1 MEKLI
6 SRRHRGAAYDADTM
20 QEGTL
25 PNALR
30 RSQQARD
37 QLQDLL
43 ERTDQKAGFVVTGIA
58 FLGIF
63 VQQGGYNAVLTTVAL
78 ASYGVS
84 FIFVC
89 LTSAPRQWRWYAKRK
104 AKDLAIEHMSESLEA
119 ELEQSC
125 RQEADL
131 RAHFRRKN
139 ILLLIGF
146 VFLIAGMVATQI
158 AVFAK

>member
-6 SRRHRGAAYDADTM
+6 SHRRRGVAYDVEMM
-20 QEGTL
+20 QEGTT

-30 RSQQARD
+30 RSQQARE

-63 VQQGGYNAVLTTVAL
+63 VQQGGYNATLTTIAL
-78 ASYGVS
+78 GCYGVS
-84 FIFVC
+84 FVFVC
-89 LTSAPRQWRWYAKRK
+89 LTSAPRQWRWYAKRT
-104 AKDLAIEHMSESLEA
+104 AADLTVEHMTETLEA
-119 ELEQSC
+119 ELNQSC

-139 ILLLIGF
+139 ILLFIGF
-146 VFLIAGMVATQI
+146 VFLIAGMMATQV